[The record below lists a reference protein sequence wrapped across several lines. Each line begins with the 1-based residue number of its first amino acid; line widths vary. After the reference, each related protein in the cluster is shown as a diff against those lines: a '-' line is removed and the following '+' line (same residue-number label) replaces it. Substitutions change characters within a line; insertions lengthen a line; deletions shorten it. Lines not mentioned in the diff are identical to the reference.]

1 MKKTIITYGFIAGAI
16 VTAMM
21 IYSTYSCYTDP
32 NFKPGE
38 IFGYAGMLVAFTFI
52 FIGIKNF
59 RDKQNEGVITFGK
72 AFKIGAFIALI
83 AATCYVSVW
92 LVEYYVFFPD
102 FMEKFTASALKQ
114 AQESGLSEAA
124 LTAKKEEMAMYV
136 EWYKNPL
143 LVVLMTYAEIL
154 PLGLII
160 ALISA
165 LILKKKHTVTQ

>member
-1 MKKTIITYGFIAGAI
+1 MKKTIVTYGLIAGLI

-21 IYSTYSCYTDP
+21 IYSTYSCYTNP

-38 IFGYAGMLVAFTFI
+38 IFGYASMLIAFTFV

-59 RDKQNEGVITFGK
+59 RDKQNQGQITFGK
-72 AFKIGAFIALI
+72 SFKIGALI
-83 AATCYVSVW
+83 SLVASTCYVGVW

-143 LVVLMTYAEIL
+143 LVVLMTYVEIL
-154 PLGLII
+154 PLGLVI
-160 ALISA
+160 ALISS
-165 LILKKKHTVTQ
+165 LILKKNKQ